1 MNSQQWTIATEPRD
15 ATISTTRMPPRLVPH
30 ASLPCRPRGRA
41 GGRRPPDASPPA
53 EAGRTMWIVQYALSR
68 RYTIGV
74 LAILILLFGTLAARR
89 MPTDILP
96 EVGIPSINLVWT
108 YNGLPAADMAAKLTS
123 FSEAAILNTV
133 DDLKEVRSETIA
145 GASIVRIDFQPNVS
159 LDRALGQIT
168 SVSQTIL
175 RRMPQGTSPPLV
187 IRNNVSSTPVLMLVL
202 SSDSLTE
209 AQLYDYAR
217 LQLRSQIQTIPGIR
231 MSLPYGG
238 AARQIMVDLNPAA
251 LQTYGLTP
259 ADVTGA
265 LERGSPTLPS
275 GSIRENAREMQIS
288 LDTSPAT
295 AAEFLD
301 IPVASRN
308 GTLVYVRDVA
318 SVRDGGALQ
327 TNVARMDG
335 SSAVAVA
342 LIKLGGASAVE
353 LVHSVRE
360 RLPEI
365 EASAPP
371 GTRIRPIFDQSVF
384 VDNAIGSIRHEA
396 MLVGLLV
403 ALVVLVF
410 IGSWRSSLI
419 VLSAIPLA
427 LLASVAMLSLL
438 GYTFNVMTLG
448 GLALAIGILVDN
460 AVVDVEN
467 TNRNLAMGKDVRTA
481 ILDSA
486 KEVVFPEMVS
496 TIAICIV
503 LTPILLMTGLSA
515 WVFTPLALAVI
526 FAMLASFL
534 LSRTLIPVL
543 CYLLLPADIES
554 RANPRW
560 APEKL
565 LLKVSHAVEHR
576 LESLREKHH
585 ALLVK
590 LGHHGGVLAISALLV
605 IALGGVSSLM
615 LGREYFPQ
623 VDAGQLRLQVRLP
636 SGTRLEETAARVT
649 DIQREIRQI
658 IPANELQTVYE
669 QIGVPDAVNLSLVDS
684 AVVGSFEAEIM
695 LQLKQ
700 PHGPSHEYLSRIR
713 HRIAEKFPD
722 VKVFERPPDATS
734 RTLAGSAAAAFEVRI
749 IGRDSAGNLGLAR
762 EVEQRLR
769 AVPGAVDVALRQVL
783 DLPEY
788 QVHIDRTRAA
798 QLGLDAQQAAR
809 AVLAVLGSAGTV
821 TPVYWTDTVNALAYT
836 VQVQAPPPNMTS
848 IEALLNAPLRIGSD
862 GQAVLLRNIATV
874 TPRQVPAS
882 LARTTLA
889 PTISVLANVEGTD
902 LGSVYDRLTKI
913 TKELEGRLKPGN
925 RIEIVGQAGEM
936 QNAYGEL
943 AAGLLMS
950 ATLVFLVL
958 VVNFQSW
965 IQPLVAMS
973 GLPVAI
979 AGAAIGLF
987 VTGTPLSVPALMGV
1001 MMVIG
1006 VSTANSVLVTSFAR
1020 GLVAQGHD
1028 PERAAYESAAVRL
1041 RPVLMT
1047 ASAMVL
1053 GIIPMAIGL
1062 GEGGEQNAPLGRAV
1076 IGGLLFGTP
1085 ATLILVPSILAVLGR
1100 RMPAA
1105 VRHAAHPDDAP
1116 DADGV
1121 EAGATP

>member
-1 MNSQQWTIATEPRD
+1 
-15 ATISTTRMPPRLVPH
+15 
-30 ASLPCRPRGRA
+30 
-41 GGRRPPDASPPA
+41 
-53 EAGRTMWIVQYALSR
+53 MWIVQYALSR

-133 DDLKEVRSETIA
+133 DDLKEVRSDTIN

-175 RRMPQGTSPPLV
+175 RRMPPGTSPPLV

-288 LDTSPAT
+288 LDSSPAT
-295 AAEFLD
+295 AADFLD

-308 GTLVYVRDVA
+308 GTLVYVRDIA

-342 LIKLGGASAVE
+342 LIKLGNASAVE
-353 LVHSVRE
+353 LVRSVRE

-365 EASAPP
+365 EASAPA
-371 GTRIRPIFDQSVF
+371 GTRIQPIFDQSVF
-384 VDNAIGSIRHEA
+384 VDNAIDSIRHEA

-467 TNRNLAMGKDVRTA
+467 TNRNIALGKDVRTA

-543 CYLLLPADIES
+543 CYLLLPKDIES
-554 RANPRW
+554 RKNPRW

-565 LLKVSHAVEHR
+565 LLKINHVVEHR
-576 LESLREKHH
+576 LDSLRDKHH

-590 LGHHGGVLAISALLV
+590 LGHHGGVLAIAALLV
-605 IALGGVSSLM
+605 IAIGGISAAA
-615 LGREYFPQ
+615 LGREYFPH
-623 VDAGQLRLQVRLP
+623 VDAGQLRFQVRFP
-636 SGTRLEETAARVT
+636 SGTRLEQTAARVT

-658 IPANELQTVYE
+658 VPPAELQTVYE

-695 LQLKQ
+695 LQLKT

-713 HRIAEKFPD
+713 QRIAEKFPD
-722 VKVFERPPDATS
+722 VKMFERPPDATS

-749 IGRDSAGNLGLAR
+749 IGRDSAGNLALAR
-762 EVEQRLR
+762 EIEQRLHH
-769 AVPGAVDVALRQVL
+769 VPGAVDVALRQVL

-798 QLGLDAQQAAR
+798 QLGLDAQQASR

-821 TPVYWTDTVNALAYT
+821 SPVYWTDTVNALAYT
-836 VQVQAPPPNMTS
+836 VQVQAPPVNMTS
-848 IEALLNAPLRIGSD
+848 IDELLNAPLRIGSE

-902 LGSVYDRLTKI
+902 LGSVYDALTGI
-913 TKELEGRLKPGN
+913 TKQMEGRLKPGN

-936 QNAYGEL
+936 QSAYGEL

-950 ATLVFLVL
+950 AALVFLVL

-973 GLPVAI
+973 GLPIAI

-1020 GLVAQGHD
+1020 GLVADGHN
-1028 PERAAYESAAVRL
+1028 PELAAYESAAVRL

-1053 GIIPMAIGL
+1053 GIIPMALGL

-1100 RMPAA
+1100 RMPDS
-1105 VRHAAHPDDAP
+1105 VRHAAHPEEIPGAEDA
-1116 DADGV
+1116 

>member
-1 MNSQQWTIATEPRD
+1 
-15 ATISTTRMPPRLVPH
+15 
-30 ASLPCRPRGRA
+30 
-41 GGRRPPDASPPA
+41 
-53 EAGRTMWIVQYALSR
+53 MWIVQYALSR

-96 EVGIPSINLVWT
+96 EVGIPSVNLVWT

-123 FSEAAILNTV
+123 FSEVAIMNTV
-133 DDLKEVRSETIA
+133 DDLKEVRSETIN
-145 GASIVRIDFQPNVS
+145 GASIVRIDFQPTVS
-159 LDRALGQIT
+159 IDRALGQIT

-175 RRMPQGTSPPLV
+175 RRMPPGTSPPLV

-202 SSDSLTE
+202 SSDSMTE

-238 AARQIMVDLNPAA
+238 AARQIMVDLDPAA

-259 ADVTGA
+259 ADVTTA

-342 LIKLGGASAVE
+342 LIKLGNASAVE
-353 LVHSVRE
+353 LVRSVRE

-371 GTRIRPIFDQSVF
+371 GTRIQPIFDQSVF

-396 MLVGLLV
+396 VLVGLLV

-467 TNRNLAMGKDVRTA
+467 TNRNIAMGKDVRTA
-481 ILDSA
+481 IIDSA
-486 KEVVFPEMVS
+486 REVVFPEMVS

-543 CYLLLPADIES
+543 CYLLLPADIRS
-554 RANPRW
+554 RENPRW
-560 APEKL
+560 KAEKL
-565 LLKVSHAVEHR
+565 LLKVSHTVEHR
-576 LESLREKHH
+576 LDSLREKHH

-590 LGHHGGVLAISALLV
+590 LGHHGGVLAVSALLV
-605 IALGGVSSLM
+605 IALGGVAATM

-623 VDAGQLRLQVRLP
+623 VDAGQLRFQVRLP

-649 DIQREIRQI
+649 EIQREIRRI
-658 IPANELQTVYE
+658 IPADELQTVYE

-684 AVVGSFEAEIM
+684 AVVGSFEAEVM
-695 LQLKQ
+695 LQLKA

-734 RTLAGSAAAAFEVRI
+734 RTLAGSAAAAFEVRL
-749 IGRDSAGNLGLAR
+749 IGRDVPGNLALAR
-762 EVEQRLR
+762 EIETRLGQ
-769 AVPGAVDVALRQVL
+769 VPGAVDVALRQVL

-798 QLGLDAQQAAR
+798 QLGLDAQQASR

-821 TPVYWTDTVNALAYT
+821 SPVYWTDTVNALAYT

-848 IEALLNAPLRIGSD
+848 IDALLNAPLRIGND

-874 TPRQVPAS
+874 TPRNVPAS

-902 LGSVYDRLTKI
+902 LGSVYDQLTGI
-913 TKELEGRLKPGN
+913 TRSLEGRLKPGN

-936 QNAYGEL
+936 QSAYGEL
-943 AAGLLMS
+943 AGGLLMS
-950 ATLVFLVL
+950 AALVFLVL

-973 GLPVAI
+973 GLPIAI

-1028 PERAAYESAAVRL
+1028 PELAAYESAAVRL

-1053 GIIPMAIGL
+1053 GIIPMALGL

-1085 ATLILVPSILAVLGR
+1085 ATLLLVPSILAVLGR

-1105 VRHAAHPDDAP
+1105 ARHAALPDEPVSEPHSDP
-1116 DADGV
+1116 DAGTTGAQ
-1121 EAGATP
+1121 AGATP

>member
-1 MNSQQWTIATEPRD
+1 
-15 ATISTTRMPPRLVPH
+15 
-30 ASLPCRPRGRA
+30 
-41 GGRRPPDASPPA
+41 
-53 EAGRTMWIVQYALSR
+53 MWIVQYALNR

-74 LAILILLFGTLAARR
+74 LAILILLFGILSARR

-108 YNGLPAADMAAKLTS
+108 YNGLSAADVAAKITT

-133 DDLKEVRSETIA
+133 DDLKEVRSETIN
-145 GASIVRIDFQPNVS
+145 GASIIRIDFQPNVS

-168 SVSQTIL
+168 AVSQTIL
-175 RRMPQGTSPPLV
+175 RRMPPGTSPPLV
-187 IRNNVSSTPVLMLVL
+187 VRNNVSSTPVLQLVL

-231 MSLPYGG
+231 MTLPYGG
-238 AARQIMVDLNPAA
+238 AARQVMVDLNPAA

-259 ADVTGA
+259 SDITNA

-275 GSIRENAREMQIS
+275 GSIREGARELQIS
-288 LDTSPAT
+288 LDASPASVQ
-295 AAEFLD
+295 EFLD
-301 IPVASRN
+301 LPVATRN
-308 GTLVYVRDVA
+308 GIVLYVRDVA

-335 SSAVAVA
+335 SSAVSVA

-353 LVHSVRE
+353 IVRAVRE

-371 GTRIRPIFDQSVF
+371 GMRIAPIFDQSVF
-384 VDNAIGSIRHEA
+384 VDNAIGSIQHEA
-396 MLVGLLV
+396 VLVGLLV

-410 IGSWRSSLI
+410 IGSWRSSVI

-427 LLASVAMLSLL
+427 LLASVAMLDLL

-467 TNRNLAMGKDVRTA
+467 TNRNIALGKDVRTA

-486 KEVVFPEMVS
+486 REVVFPEFVS
-496 TIAICIV
+496 TVSICIV

-526 FAMLASFL
+526 FAMIASFL

-543 CYLLLPADIES
+543 CYLLLPADIRS
-554 RANPRW
+554 RGNPRW

-565 LLKVSHAVEHR
+565 LLAINHKVEHT
-576 LESLREKHH
+576 LESLRERHH
-585 ALLVK
+585 ALLVR
-590 LGHHGGVLAISALLV
+590 LGHHGGVLAMAALLV
-605 IALGGVSSLM
+605 VAVGVGAGAL

-623 VDAGQLRLQVRLP
+623 VDAGQLRLQVRMP
-636 SGTRLEETAARVT
+636 SGTRLEQTTQRLTE
-649 DIQREIRQI
+649 IQREIRRI
-658 IPANELQTVYE
+658 VPAEELQTVYE
-669 QIGVPDAVNLSLVDS
+669 QIGVPDAINLSLVDS
-684 AVVGSFEAEIM
+684 AVVGSFEAELM
-695 LQLKQ
+695 LQLRS
-700 PHGPSHEYLSRIR
+700 PHAPTRDYLAQIR
-713 HRIAEKFPD
+713 QRMAEKFPD

-734 RTLAGSAAAAFEVRI
+734 RTLAGSAAAAFEVRL
-749 IGRDSAGNLGLAR
+749 IGRDVAGNLALAR
-762 EVEQRLR
+762 EVESRLR
-769 AVPGAVDVALRQVL
+769 QEPGAVDVALRQIL

-788 QVHIDRTRAA
+788 RVHIDRTRAA
-798 QLGLDAQQAAR
+798 QLGLDAQQASR
-809 AVLAVLGSAGTV
+809 AVLSVLGTSGTV
-821 TPVYWTDTVNALAYT
+821 TPVYWTDTVNAIAYT
-836 VQVQAPPPNMTS
+836 VQVQAPPAGLPDAET
-848 IEALLNAPLRIGSD
+848 LLNMPLRIGGE

-874 TPRQVPAS
+874 TPRNVPAS
-882 LARTTLA
+882 IARTTLA
-889 PTISVLANVEGTD
+889 PTVSVLANVQGTD
-902 LGSVYDRLTKI
+902 LGSVYSRLTAI
-913 TKELEGRLKPGN
+913 TTDVQARMKPGN
-925 RIEIVGQAGEM
+925 RIEITGQAGEM
-936 QNAYGEL
+936 QSAYGEL
-943 AAGLLMS
+943 AGGLLMS
-950 ATLVFLVL
+950 AVLVFLVL
-958 VVNFQSW
+958 VINFQSW

-987 VTGTPLSVPALMGV
+987 VTGTPLSVPALMGL

-1020 GLVAQGHD
+1020 GLIADGHD
-1028 PERAAYESAAVRL
+1028 PELAAYESAAVRL

-1062 GEGGEQNAPLGRAV
+1062 GDGGEQNAPLGRAV

-1085 ATLILVPSILAVLGR
+1085 ATLVLVPSILAVLGR
-1100 RMPAA
+1100 RQKRRAEAA
-1105 VRHAAHPDDAP
+1105 RAIDTSAVSSPTATGDA
-1116 DADGV
+1116 
-1121 EAGATP
+1121 AGAGASP

>member
-1 MNSQQWTIATEPRD
+1 
-15 ATISTTRMPPRLVPH
+15 
-30 ASLPCRPRGRA
+30 
-41 GGRRPPDASPPA
+41 
-53 EAGRTMWIVQYALSR
+53 MWIVQYALNR

-74 LAILILLFGTLAARR
+74 LAILILLFGTLSARR

-108 YNGLPAADMAAKLTS
+108 YNGLSAADMAAKITT

-133 DDLKEVRSETIA
+133 DDLKEVRSETIN
-145 GASIVRIDFQPNVS
+145 GASIIRIDFQPNVS

-168 SVSQTIL
+168 AVSQTIL
-175 RRMPQGTSPPLV
+175 RRMPPGTSPPLV
-187 IRNNVSSTPVLMLVL
+187 VRNNVSSTPVLQLVL

-231 MSLPYGG
+231 MTLPYGG
-238 AARQIMVDLNPAA
+238 AARQVMVDLNPAA

-259 ADVTGA
+259 SDITNA

-275 GSIRENAREMQIS
+275 GSIREGARELQIS
-288 LDTSPAT
+288 LDASPASVQ
-295 AAEFLD
+295 EFLD
-301 IPVASRN
+301 LPVATRD
-308 GTLVYVRDVA
+308 GIVLYVRDVA

-335 SSAVAVA
+335 SSAVSVA

-353 LVHSVRE
+353 IVRAVRE

-371 GTRIRPIFDQSVF
+371 GMRIAPIFDQSVF
-384 VDNAIGSIRHEA
+384 VDNAIGSIQHEA
-396 MLVGLLV
+396 VLVGLLV

-410 IGSWRSSLI
+410 IGSWRSSVI

-427 LLASVAMLSLL
+427 LLASVAMLDLL

-467 TNRNLAMGKDVRTA
+467 TNRNIALGKDVRTA

-486 KEVVFPEMVS
+486 REVVFPEFVS
-496 TIAICIV
+496 TVSICIV

-526 FAMLASFL
+526 FAMIASFL

-543 CYLLLPADIES
+543 CYLLLPADIRS
-554 RANPRW
+554 RENPRW

-565 LLKVSHAVEHR
+565 LLAINHKVEHT
-576 LESLREKHH
+576 LESLRERHH
-585 ALLVK
+585 ALLVR
-590 LGHHGGVLAISALLV
+590 LGHHGGVLAMVALLV
-605 IALGGVSSLM
+605 IAVGVGAGAL

-623 VDAGQLRLQVRLP
+623 VDAGQLRLQVRMP
-636 SGTRLEETAARVT
+636 AGTRLEQTTQRLTE
-649 DIQREIRQI
+649 IQREIRRI
-658 IPANELQTVYE
+658 VPAGELQTVYE
-669 QIGVPDAVNLSLVDS
+669 QIGVPDAINLSLVDS
-684 AVVGSFEAEIM
+684 AVVGSFEAELM
-695 LQLKQ
+695 LQLRS
-700 PHGPSHEYLSRIR
+700 PHAPTRDYLAQIR
-713 HRIAEKFPD
+713 QRMAEKFPD

-734 RTLAGSAAAAFEVRI
+734 RTLAGSAAAAFEVRL
-749 IGRDSAGNLGLAR
+749 IGRDVAGNLALAR
-762 EVEQRLR
+762 EVESRLR
-769 AVPGAVDVALRQVL
+769 QEPGAVDVALRQVL

-788 QVHIDRTRAA
+788 RVHIDRTRAA
-798 QLGLDAQQAAR
+798 QLGLDAQQASR
-809 AVLAVLGSAGTV
+809 AVLSVLGTSGTV
-821 TPVYWTDTVNALAYT
+821 TPVYWTDTVNAIAYT
-836 VQVQAPPPNMTS
+836 VQVQAPPASLPDAET
-848 IEALLNAPLRIGSD
+848 LLNMPLRIGGE

-874 TPRQVPAS
+874 TPRNVPAS
-882 LARTTLA
+882 IARTTLA
-889 PTISVLANVEGTD
+889 PTVSVLANVQGTD
-902 LGSVYDRLTKI
+902 LGSVYSRLTAI
-913 TKELEGRLKPGN
+913 TTDVQARMKPGN
-925 RIEIVGQAGEM
+925 RIEITGQAGEM
-936 QNAYGEL
+936 QSAYGEL
-943 AAGLLMS
+943 AGGLLMS
-950 ATLVFLVL
+950 AVLVFLVL
-958 VVNFQSW
+958 VINFQSW

-987 VTGTPLSVPALMGV
+987 VTGTPLSVPALMGL

-1020 GLVAQGHD
+1020 GLMADGHD
-1028 PERAAYESAAVRL
+1028 PELAAYESAAVRL

-1062 GEGGEQNAPLGRAV
+1062 GDGGEQNAPLGRAV

-1085 ATLILVPSILAVLGR
+1085 ATLVLVPSILAVLGR
-1100 RMPAA
+1100 RQKRRAEAA
-1105 VRHAAHPDDAP
+1105 QAIDVSAVSSHTATGDA
-1116 DADGV
+1116 
-1121 EAGATP
+1121 AGAGVSP

>member
-1 MNSQQWTIATEPRD
+1 
-15 ATISTTRMPPRLVPH
+15 
-30 ASLPCRPRGRA
+30 
-41 GGRRPPDASPPA
+41 
-53 EAGRTMWIVQYALSR
+53 MWIVQYALSR

-96 EVGIPSINLVWT
+96 EVGIPSVNLVWT

-123 FSEAAILNTV
+123 FSEAAIMNTV
-133 DDLKEVRSETIA
+133 DDLKEVRSESIN
-145 GASIVRIDFQPNVS
+145 GASIVRIDFQPTVS

-175 RRMPQGTSPPLV
+175 RRMPPGTSPPLV

-202 SSDSLTE
+202 SSDSLTQ

-238 AARQIMVDLNPAA
+238 AARQIMVDLDPAA

-288 LDTSPAT
+288 LDSSPAT
-295 AAEFLD
+295 AADFLD

-308 GTLVYVRDVA
+308 GALVYVRDIA

-342 LIKLGGASAVE
+342 LIKLGGASAVD
-353 LVHSVRE
+353 LVRSVRE

-371 GTRIRPIFDQSVF
+371 GTRIAPIFDQSVF

-396 MLVGLLV
+396 LLVGLLV

-467 TNRNLAMGKDVRTA
+467 TNRNIALGKDVRTA

-543 CYLLLPADIES
+543 CYLLLPADIQS

-565 LLKVSHAVEHR
+565 LLKVSHTVETK
-576 LESLREKHH
+576 LDALREKHH

-590 LGHHGGVLAISALLV
+590 LGHHGGVLAMSALLV
-605 IALGGVSSLM
+605 IALGGVSATM
-615 LGREYFPQ
+615 LGREYFPH
-623 VDAGQLRLQVRLP
+623 VDAGQLRFQVRFP
-636 SGTRLEETAARVT
+636 SGTRLEETAERVT
-649 DIQREIRQI
+649 DIQREIRRI
-658 IPANELQTVYE
+658 VPASELQTVYE

-695 LQLKQ
+695 LQLKT

-713 HRIAEKFPD
+713 HRLAEKFPD
-722 VKVFERPPDATS
+722 VKMFERPPDATS
-734 RTLAGSAAAAFEVRI
+734 RTLAGSAAAAFEVRL
-749 IGRDSAGNLGLAR
+749 IGRDSAGNLATAR
-762 EVEQRLR
+762 EIEQRLKQ
-769 AVPGAVDVALRQVL
+769 VPGAVDVALRQVL

-798 QLGLDAQQAAR
+798 QLGLDAQQASR

-821 TPVYWTDTVNALAYT
+821 TPVYWTDTVNAIAYT

-848 IEALLNAPLRIGSD
+848 IEELLNAPLRIGSD
-862 GQAVLLRNIATV
+862 GQAVLLRNIATI
-874 TPRQVPAS
+874 TPRTVPAS

-889 PTISVLANVEGTD
+889 PTISVLANVEGAD
-902 LGSVYDRLTKI
+902 LGSVYDRLNGI
-913 TKELEGRLKPGN
+913 TKSLEGRLKPGN

-936 QNAYGEL
+936 QSAYSEL
-943 AAGLLMS
+943 AGGLLMS
-950 ATLVFLVL
+950 AALVFLVL

-1020 GLVAQGHD
+1020 GLVADGHD
-1028 PERAAYESAAVRL
+1028 PELAAYESAAVRL

-1047 ASAMVL
+1047 ACAMVL
-1053 GIIPMAIGL
+1053 GIVPMALGL

-1100 RMPAA
+1100 RRPAA
-1105 VRHAAHPDDAP
+1105 ARHAAHPEHAP
-1116 DADGV
+1116 GADSA

>member
-1 MNSQQWTIATEPRD
+1 
-15 ATISTTRMPPRLVPH
+15 
-30 ASLPCRPRGRA
+30 
-41 GGRRPPDASPPA
+41 
-53 EAGRTMWIVQYALSR
+53 MWIVQYALAR

-74 LAILILLFGTLAARR
+74 LAILILLFGVLAARR

-96 EVGIPSINLVWT
+96 EVGIPSVNLVWT
-108 YNGLPAADMAAKLTS
+108 YSGLPAADMAAKLTS

-133 DDLKEVRSETIA
+133 DDLKEVRSESIN
-145 GASIVRIDFQPNVS
+145 GASIVRIDFQPTVS

-168 SVSQTIL
+168 AVSQTIL
-175 RRMPQGTSPPLV
+175 RRMPPGTSPPLV
-187 IRNNVSSTPVLMLVL
+187 IRNNVSSTPVLQLVL

-231 MSLPYGG
+231 MTLPYGG

-259 ADVTGA
+259 ADVTTA

-275 GSIRENAREMQIS
+275 GSIREGARELQIS

-301 IPVASRN
+301 IPVTARN
-308 GTLVYVRDVA
+308 GVVIYVRDIA

-335 SSAVAVA
+335 ASAVSVA

-353 LVHSVRE
+353 LVRAVRE

-371 GTRIRPIFDQSVF
+371 GTRIQAIFDQSVF
-384 VDNAIGSIRHEA
+384 VDNAIGSIEHEA
-396 MLVGLLV
+396 VLVGLLV

-467 TNRNLAMGKDVRTA
+467 TNRNIALGKDVPTA

-486 KEVVFPEMVS
+486 REVVFPEMVS

-526 FAMLASFL
+526 FAMAASFL

-543 CYLLLPADIES
+543 CYLLLPADIE
-554 RANPRW
+554 RRKNPRW

-565 LLKVSHAVEHR
+565 LLSVNQRVEHV
-576 LESLREKHH
+576 LESVRERLH
-585 ALLVK
+585 ALLVR
-590 LGHHGGVLAISALLV
+590 LGHHGGVLALAALLLFGLGAVSAL
-605 IALGGVSSLM
+605 S

-636 SGTRLEETAARVT
+636 TGTRLEETAAKLT
-649 DIQREIRQI
+649 EIQREIRKI
-658 IPANELQTVYE
+658 IPPTELQTVYE
-669 QIGVPDAVNLSLVDS
+669 QIGVPDAINLSLVDS

-695 LQLKQ
+695 LQLRA
-700 PHGPSHEYLSRIR
+700 PHARSQDYLVKIR
-713 HRIAEKFPD
+713 QRIAERFPE
-722 VKVFERPPDATS
+722 VKLFERPPDATS

-749 IGRDSAGNLGLAR
+749 IGRDNAGNLALAR
-762 EVEQRLR
+762 EVEQQLR

-798 QLGLDAQQAAR
+798 QLGLDTQQASR

-821 TPVYWTDTVNALAYT
+821 SPVYWTDTVNAIAYT
-836 VQVQAPPPNMTS
+836 VQVQAPPANMTS
-848 IEALLNAPLRIGSD
+848 IDMLLNAPLRIGSD

-874 TPRQVPAS
+874 TSRNVPAS

-889 PTISVLANVEGTD
+889 PTISVLANVQGTD
-902 LGSVYDRLTKI
+902 LGSVYDRLTDI
-913 TKELEGRLKPGN
+913 TGGLQGKLKPGN

-936 QNAYGEL
+936 QSAYGEL

-950 ATLVFLVL
+950 AILVFLVL

-973 GLPVAI
+973 GLPIAI
-979 AGAAIGLF
+979 AGAAVGLF
-987 VTGTPLSVPALMGV
+987 ATGTPLSVPALMGV

-1020 GLVAQGHD
+1020 GLVAEGHD
-1028 PERAAYESAAVRL
+1028 PEVAAYEAAAVRL

-1047 ASAMVL
+1047 ACAMIL
-1053 GIIPMAIGL
+1053 GIVPMAIGL
-1062 GEGGEQNAPLGRAV
+1062 GDGGEQNAPLGRAV

-1100 RMPAA
+1100 RNKPAIASDHA
-1105 VRHAAHPDDAP
+1105 VL
-1116 DADGV
+1116 ADG
-1121 EAGATP
+1121 EAGIAL

>member
-1 MNSQQWTIATEPRD
+1 
-15 ATISTTRMPPRLVPH
+15 
-30 ASLPCRPRGRA
+30 
-41 GGRRPPDASPPA
+41 
-53 EAGRTMWIVQYALSR
+53 MWIVQYALNR

-74 LAILILLFGTLAARR
+74 LAILILLFGTLSARR

-108 YNGLPAADMAAKLTS
+108 YNGLSAADMAAKITT

-133 DDLKEVRSETIA
+133 DDLKEVRSETIN
-145 GASIVRIDFQPNVS
+145 GASIIRIDFQPNVS

-168 SVSQTIL
+168 AVSQTIL
-175 RRMPQGTSPPLV
+175 RRMPPGTSPPLV
-187 IRNNVSSTPVLMLVL
+187 VRNNVSSTPVLQLVL

-231 MSLPYGG
+231 MTLPYGG
-238 AARQIMVDLNPAA
+238 AARQVMVDLNPSA

-259 ADVTGA
+259 SDITGA

-275 GSIRENAREMQIS
+275 GSIREGARELQIS
-288 LDTSPAT
+288 LDASPAT
-295 AAEFLD
+295 VQEFLD
-301 IPVASRN
+301 LPVATRN
-308 GTLVYVRDVA
+308 GIVLYVRDVA

-335 SSAVAVA
+335 SSAVSVA

-353 LVHSVRE
+353 IVRAVRE

-371 GTRIRPIFDQSVF
+371 GMRIAPIFDQSVF
-384 VDNAIGSIRHEA
+384 VDNAIASIQHEA
-396 MLVGLLV
+396 VLVGLLV

-427 LLASVAMLSLL
+427 LLASVAMLDLL

-467 TNRNLAMGKDVRTA
+467 TNRNIALGKDVRTA

-486 KEVVFPEMVS
+486 REVVFPEFVS
-496 TIAICIV
+496 TVSICIV

-526 FAMLASFL
+526 FAMIASFL

-543 CYLLLPADIES
+543 CYLLLPADIRS
-554 RANPRW
+554 RENPRW
-560 APEKL
+560 APERL
-565 LLKVSHAVEHR
+565 LLGINHKVEHT
-576 LESLREKHH
+576 LDALRDRHH
-585 ALLVK
+585 ALLVR
-590 LGHHGGVLAISALLV
+590 LGHHGGVLAIAALLV
-605 IALGGVSSLM
+605 IAVGMGAGAL

-623 VDAGQLRLQVRLP
+623 VDAGQLRLQVRMP
-636 SGTRLEETAARVT
+636 SGTRLEQTTQRLTE
-649 DIQREIRQI
+649 IQREIRRI
-658 IPANELQTVYE
+658 IPAEELQTVYE
-669 QIGVPDAVNLSLVDS
+669 QIGVPDAINLSLVDS
-684 AVVGSFEAEIM
+684 AVVGSFEAELM
-695 LQLKQ
+695 LQLRS
-700 PHGPSHEYLSRIR
+700 PHAPTRDYLAQIR
-713 HRIAEKFPD
+713 QRMAERFPD

-734 RTLAGSAAAAFEVRI
+734 RTLAGSAAAAFEVRL
-749 IGRDSAGNLGLAR
+749 IGRDVPGNLALAR
-762 EVEQRLR
+762 EVESRLR
-769 AVPGAVDVALRQVL
+769 QEPGAVDVALRQIL

-788 QVHIDRTRAA
+788 RVHIDRTRAA
-798 QLGLDAQQAAR
+798 QLGLDAQQASR
-809 AVLAVLGSAGTV
+809 AVLSVLGTSGTV
-821 TPVYWTDTVNALAYT
+821 TPVYWTDTVNAIAYT
-836 VQVQAPPPNMTS
+836 VQVQAPPASLPDAET
-848 IEALLNAPLRIGSD
+848 LLNMPLRIGGE

-874 TPRQVPAS
+874 TPRNVPAS
-882 LARTTLA
+882 IARTTLA
-889 PTISVLANVEGTD
+889 PTVSVLANVQGTD
-902 LGSVYDRLTKI
+902 LGSVYSRLTRI
-913 TKELEGRLKPGN
+913 TADVQARMKPGN
-925 RIEIVGQAGEM
+925 RVEITGQAGEM
-936 QNAYGEL
+936 QSAYGEL
-943 AAGLLMS
+943 AGGLLMS
-950 ATLVFLVL
+950 AVLVFLVL
-958 VVNFQSW
+958 VINFQSW

-987 VTGTPLSVPALMGV
+987 VTGTPLSVPALMGL

-1020 GLVAQGHD
+1020 GLIADGHD
-1028 PERAAYESAAVRL
+1028 PELAAYESAAVRL

-1053 GIIPMAIGL
+1053 GIIPMAIGM
-1062 GEGGEQNAPLGRAV
+1062 GDGGEQNAPLGRAV

-1085 ATLILVPSILAVLGR
+1085 ATLVLVPSILAVVGR
-1100 RMPAA
+1100 RQKRRAEAA
-1105 VRHAAHPDDAP
+1105 QAIDVSDVSSPTATGDA
-1116 DADGV
+1116 
-1121 EAGATP
+1121 AGAGVSP

>member
-1 MNSQQWTIATEPRD
+1 
-15 ATISTTRMPPRLVPH
+15 
-30 ASLPCRPRGRA
+30 
-41 GGRRPPDASPPA
+41 
-53 EAGRTMWIVQYALSR
+53 MWIVQYALNR

-74 LAILILLFGTLAARR
+74 LAILILLFGTLSARR

-108 YNGLPAADMAAKLTS
+108 YNGLSAADMAAKITT

-133 DDLKEVRSETIA
+133 DDLKEVRSETIN
-145 GASIVRIDFQPNVS
+145 GASIIRIDFQPNVS

-168 SVSQTIL
+168 AVSQTIL
-175 RRMPQGTSPPLV
+175 RRMPPGTSPPLV
-187 IRNNVSSTPVLMLVL
+187 VRNNVSSTPVLQLVL

-231 MSLPYGG
+231 MTLPYGG
-238 AARQIMVDLNPAA
+238 AARQVMVDLNPAA

-259 ADVTGA
+259 SDITSA

-275 GSIRENAREMQIS
+275 GSIREGARELQIS
-288 LDTSPAT
+288 LDASPASVQ
-295 AAEFLD
+295 EFLD
-301 IPVASRN
+301 LPVATRD
-308 GTLVYVRDVA
+308 GIVLYVRDVA

-335 SSAVAVA
+335 SSAVSVA

-353 LVHSVRE
+353 IVRAVRE

-371 GTRIRPIFDQSVF
+371 GMRIAPIFDQSVF
-384 VDNAIGSIRHEA
+384 VDNAIGSIQHEA
-396 MLVGLLV
+396 VLVGLLV
-403 ALVVLVF
+403 AFVVLVF
-410 IGSWRSSLI
+410 IGSWRSSVI

-427 LLASVAMLSLL
+427 LLASVAMLDLL

-467 TNRNLAMGKDVRTA
+467 TNRNIALGKDVRTA

-486 KEVVFPEMVS
+486 REVVFPEFVS
-496 TIAICIV
+496 TVSICIV

-526 FAMLASFL
+526 FAMIASFL

-543 CYLLLPADIES
+543 CYLLLPADIRS
-554 RANPRW
+554 RENPRW
-560 APEKL
+560 VPEKL
-565 LLKVSHAVEHR
+565 LLRVNHRVEHT
-576 LESLREKHH
+576 LESLRERHH
-585 ALLVK
+585 ALLVR
-590 LGHHGGVLAISALLV
+590 LGHHGGVLAIAALLV
-605 IALGGVSSLM
+605 IGVGVGAGAM

-623 VDAGQLRLQVRLP
+623 VDAGQLRLQVRMP
-636 SGTRLEETAARVT
+636 SGTRLEQTTQRLTE
-649 DIQREIRQI
+649 IQREIRRI
-658 IPANELQTVYE
+658 IPAGELQTVYE
-669 QIGVPDAVNLSLVDS
+669 QIGVPDAINLSLVDS
-684 AVVGSFEAEIM
+684 AVVGSFEAELM
-695 LQLKQ
+695 LQLRS
-700 PHGPSHEYLSRIR
+700 PHAPTHDYLARIR
-713 HRIAEKFPD
+713 QRMAEKFPD

-734 RTLAGSAAAAFEVRI
+734 RTLAGSAAAAFEVRL
-749 IGRDSAGNLGLAR
+749 IGRDVPGNLALAR
-762 EVEQRLR
+762 EVERRLR
-769 AVPGAVDVALRQVL
+769 EEPGAVDVALRQIL

-788 QVHIDRTRAA
+788 RVHIDRTRAA
-798 QLGLDAQQAAR
+798 QLGLDAQQASR
-809 AVLAVLGSAGTV
+809 AVLSVLGTSGTV
-821 TPVYWTDTVNALAYT
+821 TPVYWTDTVNAIAYT
-836 VQVQAPPPNMTS
+836 VQVQAPPASLPDAET
-848 IEALLNAPLRIGSD
+848 LLNMPLRIGGE

-874 TPRQVPAS
+874 TPRNVPAS
-882 LARTTLA
+882 IARTTLA
-889 PTISVLANVEGTD
+889 PTVSVLANVQGTD
-902 LGSVYDRLTKI
+902 LGSVYSRLTRI
-913 TKELEGRLKPGN
+913 TADVQGRMKPGN
-925 RIEIVGQAGEM
+925 RIEITGQAGEM
-936 QNAYGEL
+936 QSAYGEL
-943 AAGLLMS
+943 AGGLLMS
-950 ATLVFLVL
+950 AVLVFLVL
-958 VVNFQSW
+958 VINFQSW

-987 VTGTPLSVPALMGV
+987 VTGTSLSVPALMGL

-1020 GLVAQGHD
+1020 GLIADGHD
-1028 PERAAYESAAVRL
+1028 PELAAYESAAVRL

-1053 GIIPMAIGL
+1053 GIIPMALGL
-1062 GEGGEQNAPLGRAV
+1062 GDGGEQNAPLGRAV

-1085 ATLILVPSILAVLGR
+1085 ATLVLVPSILAVLGR
-1100 RMPAA
+1100 RQKRRAEAA
-1105 VRHAAHPDDAP
+1105 RAIDVSDVSSPTATGDA
-1116 DADGV
+1116 
-1121 EAGATP
+1121 AGAGVSP

>member
-1 MNSQQWTIATEPRD
+1 
-15 ATISTTRMPPRLVPH
+15 
-30 ASLPCRPRGRA
+30 
-41 GGRRPPDASPPA
+41 
-53 EAGRTMWIVQYALSR
+53 MWIVQYALSR

-96 EVGIPSINLVWT
+96 EVGIPSVNLVWT
-108 YNGLPAADMAAKLTS
+108 YSGLPAADMAAKLTS
-123 FSEAAILNTV
+123 FSEVAIMNTV
-133 DDLKEVRSETIA
+133 DDLKEVRSDTIN
-145 GASIVRIDFQPNVS
+145 GASIVRIDFQPTVS

-175 RRMPQGTSPPLV
+175 RRMPPGTSPPLV

-295 AAEFLD
+295 AADFLD

-342 LIKLGGASAVE
+342 LIKLGNASAVE
-353 LVHSVRE
+353 LVRSVRE

-371 GTRIRPIFDQSVF
+371 GTRIQPIFDQSVF

-396 MLVGLLV
+396 ILVGLLV

-543 CYLLLPADIES
+543 CYLLLPADIKS
-554 RANPRW
+554 RENPRW
-560 APEKL
+560 KAEKL
-565 LLKVSHAVEHR
+565 LLTVSHTVEHR

-605 IALGGVSSLM
+605 IALGGVSALM

-623 VDAGQLRLQVRLP
+623 VDAGQLRFQVRFP

-649 DIQREIRQI
+649 DIQREVRKI
-658 IPANELQTVYE
+658 IPPDELQTVYE
-669 QIGVPDAVNLSLVDS
+669 QIGVPDAINLSLVDS
-684 AVVGSFEAEIM
+684 AVVGSFEAEVM
-695 LQLKQ
+695 LQLKT

-734 RTLAGSAAAAFEVRI
+734 RTLAGSAAAAFEVRL
-749 IGRDSAGNLGLAR
+749 IGRDVPGNLALAR
-762 EVEQRLR
+762 EIETRLGK
-769 AVPGAVDVALRQVL
+769 VPGAVDVALRQVL

-798 QLGLDAQQAAR
+798 QLGLDAQQASR

-821 TPVYWTDTVNALAYT
+821 SPVYWTDTVNALAYT
-836 VQVQAPPPNMTS
+836 VQVQAPPPNMTN
-848 IEALLNAPLRIGSD
+848 IEELLNAPLRIGSD
-862 GQAVLLRNIATV
+862 GQAVLLRNIATI
-874 TPRQVPAS
+874 TPRTVPAS

-902 LGSVYDRLTKI
+902 LGSVYDDLTAI
-913 TKELEGRLKPGN
+913 TKSMESRLKPGN

-936 QNAYGEL
+936 QSAYGEL

-950 ATLVFLVL
+950 AALVFLVL

-973 GLPVAI
+973 GLPIAI

-1028 PERAAYESAAVRL
+1028 PELAAYESAAVRL

-1053 GIIPMAIGL
+1053 GIIPMALGL

-1105 VRHAAHPDDAP
+1105 ARHAAHPEDAP
-1116 DADGV
+1116 DASGV

>member
-1 MNSQQWTIATEPRD
+1 
-15 ATISTTRMPPRLVPH
+15 
-30 ASLPCRPRGRA
+30 
-41 GGRRPPDASPPA
+41 
-53 EAGRTMWIVQYALSR
+53 MWIVQYALNR

-74 LAILILLFGTLAARR
+74 LAILILLFGTLSARR

-108 YNGLPAADMAAKLTS
+108 YNGLSAADMAAKITT

-133 DDLKEVRSETIA
+133 DDLKEVRSETIN
-145 GASIVRIDFQPNVS
+145 GASIIRIDFQPNVS

-168 SVSQTIL
+168 AVSQTIL
-175 RRMPQGTSPPLV
+175 RRMPPGTSPPLV
-187 IRNNVSSTPVLMLVL
+187 VRNNVSSTPVLQLVL

-231 MSLPYGG
+231 MTLPYGG
-238 AARQIMVDLNPAA
+238 AARQVMVDLNPAA

-259 ADVTGA
+259 SDITSA

-275 GSIRENAREMQIS
+275 GSIREGARELQIS
-288 LDTSPAT
+288 LDASPAT
-295 AAEFLD
+295 VQEFLD
-301 IPVASRN
+301 LPVATRN
-308 GTLVYVRDVA
+308 GIVLYVRDVA

-335 SSAVAVA
+335 SSAVSVA

-353 LVHSVRE
+353 IVRAVRE

-371 GTRIRPIFDQSVF
+371 GMRIAPIFDQSVF
-384 VDNAIGSIRHEA
+384 VDNAIGSIQHEA
-396 MLVGLLV
+396 VLVGLLV

-410 IGSWRSSLI
+410 IGSWRSSVI

-427 LLASVAMLSLL
+427 LLASVAMLDLL

-467 TNRNLAMGKDVRTA
+467 TNRNIALGKDVRTA

-486 KEVVFPEMVS
+486 REVVFPEFVS
-496 TIAICIV
+496 TVSICIV

-526 FAMLASFL
+526 FAMIASFL

-543 CYLLLPADIES
+543 CYLLLPADIRS
-554 RANPRW
+554 RENPRW

-565 LLKVSHAVEHR
+565 LLAINHKVEHS
-576 LESLREKHH
+576 LDSLRERHH
-585 ALLVK
+585 ALLVR
-590 LGHHGGVLAISALLV
+590 LGHHGGVLAIAALLV
-605 IALGGVSSLM
+605 IAIGVGAGAL

-623 VDAGQLRLQVRLP
+623 VDAGQLRLQVRMP
-636 SGTRLEETAARVT
+636 SGTRLEQTTQRLTE
-649 DIQREIRQI
+649 IQREIRRI
-658 IPANELQTVYE
+658 IPAGELQTVYE
-669 QIGVPDAVNLSLVDS
+669 QIGVPDAINLSLVDS
-684 AVVGSFEAEIM
+684 AVVGSFEAELM
-695 LQLKQ
+695 LQLRS
-700 PHGPSHEYLSRIR
+700 PHAPTRDYLAQIR
-713 HRIAEKFPD
+713 QRMAEKFPD

-734 RTLAGSAAAAFEVRI
+734 RTLAGSAAAAFEVRL
-749 IGRDSAGNLGLAR
+749 IGRDVAGNLALAR
-762 EVEQRLR
+762 EVESRLR
-769 AVPGAVDVALRQVL
+769 QEPGAVDVALRQIL

-788 QVHIDRTRAA
+788 RVHIDRTRAA
-798 QLGLDAQQAAR
+798 QLGLDAQQASR
-809 AVLAVLGSAGTV
+809 AVLSVLGTSGTV
-821 TPVYWTDTVNALAYT
+821 TPVYWTDTVNAIAYT
-836 VQVQAPPPNMTS
+836 VQVQAPPASLPDAET
-848 IEALLNAPLRIGSD
+848 LLNMPLRVGGD

-874 TPRQVPAS
+874 TPRNVPAS
-882 LARTTLA
+882 IARTTLA
-889 PTISVLANVEGTD
+889 PTVSVLANVQGTD
-902 LGSVYDRLTKI
+902 LGSVYSRLTAI
-913 TKELEGRLKPGN
+913 TADVQARMKPGN
-925 RIEIVGQAGEM
+925 RVEITGQAGEM
-936 QNAYGEL
+936 QSAYGEL
-943 AAGLLMS
+943 AGGLLMS
-950 ATLVFLVL
+950 AVLVFLVL
-958 VVNFQSW
+958 VINFQSW

-973 GLPVAI
+973 GLPIAI

-987 VTGTPLSVPALMGV
+987 VTGTPLSVPALMGL

-1020 GLVAQGHD
+1020 GLIADGHD
-1028 PERAAYESAAVRL
+1028 PELAAYESAAVRL

-1062 GEGGEQNAPLGRAV
+1062 GDGGEQNAPLGRAV

-1085 ATLILVPSILAVLGR
+1085 ATLVLVPSILAVLGR
-1100 RMPAA
+1100 RQKRRAEAA
-1105 VRHAAHPDDAP
+1105 RAIDISDVSSPTATGDA
-1116 DADGV
+1116 
-1121 EAGATP
+1121 AGAGVSP

>member
-1 MNSQQWTIATEPRD
+1 
-15 ATISTTRMPPRLVPH
+15 
-30 ASLPCRPRGRA
+30 
-41 GGRRPPDASPPA
+41 
-53 EAGRTMWIVQYALSR
+53 MWIVQYALSR

-133 DDLKEVRSETIA
+133 DDLKEVRSDTIN

-175 RRMPQGTSPPLV
+175 RRMPPGTSPPLV

-288 LDTSPAT
+288 LDSSPAT
-295 AAEFLD
+295 AADFLD

-308 GTLVYVRDVA
+308 GTLVYVRDIA

-342 LIKLGGASAVE
+342 LIKLGNASAVE
-353 LVHSVRE
+353 LVRSVRE

-365 EASAPP
+365 EASAPA
-371 GTRIRPIFDQSVF
+371 GTRIQPIFDQSVF
-384 VDNAIGSIRHEA
+384 VDNAIDSIRHEA

-467 TNRNLAMGKDVRTA
+467 TNRNIALGKDVRTA

-543 CYLLLPADIES
+543 CYLLLPKDIES
-554 RANPRW
+554 RKNPRW

-565 LLKVSHAVEHR
+565 LLKINHVVEHR
-576 LESLREKHH
+576 LDSLRDKHH

-590 LGHHGGVLAISALLV
+590 LGHHGGVLAIAALLV
-605 IALGGVSSLM
+605 IAIGGISAAA
-615 LGREYFPQ
+615 LGREYFPH
-623 VDAGQLRLQVRLP
+623 VDAGQLRFQVRFP
-636 SGTRLEETAARVT
+636 SGTRLEQTAARVT

-658 IPANELQTVYE
+658 VPPAELQTVYE

-695 LQLKQ
+695 LQLKT

-713 HRIAEKFPD
+713 QRIAEKFPD
-722 VKVFERPPDATS
+722 VKMFERPPDATS

-749 IGRDSAGNLGLAR
+749 IGRDSAGNLALAR
-762 EVEQRLR
+762 EIEQRLHH
-769 AVPGAVDVALRQVL
+769 VPGAVDVALRQVL

-798 QLGLDAQQAAR
+798 QLGLDAQQASR

-821 TPVYWTDTVNALAYT
+821 SPVYWTDTVNALAYT
-836 VQVQAPPPNMTS
+836 VQVQAPPVNMTS
-848 IEALLNAPLRIGSD
+848 IDELLNAPLRIGSD

-902 LGSVYDRLTKI
+902 LGSVYDALTGI
-913 TKELEGRLKPGN
+913 TKQMEGRLKPGN

-936 QNAYGEL
+936 QSAYGEL

-950 ATLVFLVL
+950 AALVFLVL

-973 GLPVAI
+973 GLPIAI

-1020 GLVAQGHD
+1020 GLVADGHN
-1028 PERAAYESAAVRL
+1028 PELAAYESAAVRL

-1053 GIIPMAIGL
+1053 GIIPMALGL

-1100 RMPAA
+1100 RMPDS
-1105 VRHAAHPDDAP
+1105 VRHAAHPEQIPGAEDA
-1116 DADGV
+1116 

>member
-1 MNSQQWTIATEPRD
+1 
-15 ATISTTRMPPRLVPH
+15 
-30 ASLPCRPRGRA
+30 
-41 GGRRPPDASPPA
+41 
-53 EAGRTMWIVQYALSR
+53 MWIVQYALNR

-74 LAILILLFGTLAARR
+74 LAILILLFGTLSARR

-108 YNGLPAADMAAKLTS
+108 YNGLSAADMAAKITT

-133 DDLKEVRSETIA
+133 DDLKEVRSETIN
-145 GASIVRIDFQPNVS
+145 GASIIRIDFQPNVS

-168 SVSQTIL
+168 AVSQTIL
-175 RRMPQGTSPPLV
+175 RRMPPGTSPPLV
-187 IRNNVSSTPVLMLVL
+187 VRNNVSSTPVLQLVL

-231 MSLPYGG
+231 MTLPYGG
-238 AARQIMVDLNPAA
+238 AARQVMVDLNPAA

-259 ADVTGA
+259 SDITGA

-275 GSIRENAREMQIS
+275 GSIREGARELQIS
-288 LDTSPAT
+288 LDASPASVQ
-295 AAEFLD
+295 EFLD
-301 IPVASRN
+301 LPVATRD
-308 GTLVYVRDVA
+308 GVVLYVRDVA

-327 TNVARMDG
+327 TNIARMDG
-335 SSAVAVA
+335 SSAVSVA

-353 LVHSVRE
+353 IVRAVRE

-371 GTRIRPIFDQSVF
+371 GMRIAPIFDQSVF
-384 VDNAIGSIRHEA
+384 VDNAIGSIQHEA
-396 MLVGLLV
+396 VLVGLLV

-427 LLASVAMLSLL
+427 LLASVAMLDLL

-467 TNRNLAMGKDVRTA
+467 TNRNIALGKDVRTA

-486 KEVVFPEMVS
+486 HEVVFPEFVS
-496 TIAICIV
+496 TVSICIV

-526 FAMLASFL
+526 FAMIASFL

-543 CYLLLPADIES
+543 CYLLLPADIRS
-554 RANPRW
+554 RENPRW

-565 LLKVSHAVEHR
+565 LLGINHRVEHI
-576 LESLREKHH
+576 LESLRERHH
-585 ALLVK
+585 ALLVR
-590 LGHHGGVLAISALLV
+590 LGHHGGVLAIAALLV
-605 IALGGVSSLM
+605 IAVGVGAGAL

-623 VDAGQLRLQVRLP
+623 VDAGQLRLQVRMP
-636 SGTRLEETAARVT
+636 SGTRLEQTTQRLTE
-649 DIQREIRQI
+649 IQREIRRI
-658 IPANELQTVYE
+658 IPADELQTVYE
-669 QIGVPDAVNLSLVDS
+669 QIGVPDAINLSLVDS
-684 AVVGSFEAEIM
+684 AVVGSFEAELM
-695 LQLKQ
+695 LQLRS
-700 PHGPSHEYLSRIR
+700 PHAPTRDYLARIR
-713 HRIAEKFPD
+713 QRMAERFPD

-734 RTLAGSAAAAFEVRI
+734 RTLAGSAAAAFEVRL
-749 IGRDSAGNLGLAR
+749 IGRDVPGNLALAR
-762 EVEQRLR
+762 EVESRLR
-769 AVPGAVDVALRQVL
+769 QEPGAVDVALRQIL

-788 QVHIDRTRAA
+788 RVHIDRTRAA
-798 QLGLDAQQAAR
+798 QLGLDAQQASR
-809 AVLAVLGSAGTV
+809 AVLSVLGTSGTV
-821 TPVYWTDTVNALAYT
+821 TPVYWTDTVNAIAYT
-836 VQVQAPPPNMTS
+836 VQVQAPPASLPDAET
-848 IEALLNAPLRIGSD
+848 LLNMPLRIGGE

-874 TPRQVPAS
+874 TPRNVPAS
-882 LARTTLA
+882 IARTTLA
-889 PTISVLANVEGTD
+889 PTVSVLANVQGTD
-902 LGSVYDRLTKI
+902 LGSVYSRLTRI
-913 TKELEGRLKPGN
+913 TADVQARMKPGN
-925 RIEIVGQAGEM
+925 RVEITGQAGEM
-936 QNAYGEL
+936 QSAYGEL
-943 AAGLLMS
+943 AGGLLMS
-950 ATLVFLVL
+950 AVLVFLVL
-958 VVNFQSW
+958 VINFQSW

-987 VTGTPLSVPALMGV
+987 VTGTPLSVPALMGL

-1020 GLVAQGHD
+1020 GLIADGHD
-1028 PERAAYESAAVRL
+1028 PELAAYESAAVRL

-1062 GEGGEQNAPLGRAV
+1062 GDGGEQNAPLGRAV

-1085 ATLILVPSILAVLGR
+1085 ATLVLVPSILAVVGR
-1100 RMPAA
+1100 RQKRRAEAA
-1105 VRHAAHPDDAP
+1105 QAIDISAVSSPTATGDA
-1116 DADGV
+1116 
-1121 EAGATP
+1121 AGAGVSP